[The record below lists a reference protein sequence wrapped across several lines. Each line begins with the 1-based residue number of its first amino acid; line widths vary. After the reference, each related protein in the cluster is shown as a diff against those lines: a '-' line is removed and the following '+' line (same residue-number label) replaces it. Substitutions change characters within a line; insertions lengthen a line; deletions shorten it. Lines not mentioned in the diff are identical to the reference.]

1 MGRAPCCDEIGV
13 KKGPWTPEE
22 DTLLV
27 DYIQKNGHGSWRRLP
42 KLAGLNRCGKSC
54 RLRWTNYLRPDIK
67 RGRFTEEEEKL
78 IIHLH
83 SALGNKWSSIATRL
97 PGRTD
102 NEIKNYWNTHLRK
115 RLLSMGI
122 DPITHRPRADLS
134 LLAAGLPLSL
144 LAAAGLTT
152 QQLDVNSALKLQA
165 DAANLAKL
173 QLVQTLVQVLANGA
187 TPTPNMDFMGLM
199 GSTGFNLGHQ
209 YYDGLMSG
217 SLGAQGTSATPSSSQ
232 GFLDLQ
238 GFNLPPMVS
247 MDGLSS
253 SEVHGA
259 TSNLSSNAMLQD
271 SSNCAPKFMSTS
283 PEEKTCALERSCSHD
298 TSTGSQESSA
308 FDGLEGLNLDNLND
322 DLGWK
327 ELMEQQFPWLN
338 SP

>member
-1 MGRAPCCDEIGV
+1 MGRAPCCDEVGV

-22 DTLLV
+22 DKLLV

-122 DPITHRPRADLS
+122 DPVTHRPRADLG

-144 LAAAGLTT
+144 LAAAGLSN
-152 QQLDVNSALKLQA
+152 QQLDVGSALKLQA
-165 DAANLAKL
+165 DAAQLAKA
-173 QLVQTLVQVLANGA
+173 QLAQTLVQLLTNGVP
-187 TPTPNMDFMGLM
+187 TTPNLDLM
-199 GSTGFNLGHQ
+199 SLIGSTSSLGQQ
-209 YYDGLMSG
+209 YYQGLING
-217 SLGAQGTSATPSSSQ
+217 SLGAQGTALTASSGLVFPDMQ
-232 GFLDLQ
+232 GC
-238 GFNLPPMVS
+238 NIPPVVC

-253 SEVHGA
+253 TEVHGT
-259 TSNLSSNAMLQD
+259 TSNLSSGTVLPD
-271 SSNCAPKFMSTS
+271 ESSDTLKLVSASPQEKPSSLECST
-283 PEEKTCALERSCSHD
+283 SHD
-298 TSTGSQESSA
+298 TSTSSLESSP
-308 FDGLEGLNLDNLND
+308 FDGLEGLNLEGINT

-327 ELMEQQFPWLN
+327 DFLEFSWLN

>member
-22 DTLLV
+22 DKLLV

-83 SALGNKWSSIATRL
+83 SVLGNKWSSIATRL

-122 DPITHRPRADLS
+122 DPVTHRPRADLS

-144 LAAAGLTT
+144 LAAAGALTN
-152 QQLDVNSALKLQA
+152 QQFDVTSALKLQA
-165 DAANLAKL
+165 DAAQLAKV
-173 QLVQTLVQVLANGA
+173 QLVQTLFQVLSNGVP
-187 TPTPNMDFMGLM
+187 TTPNLDLM
-199 GSTGFNLGHQ
+199 SLIGSSNSLDQQ
-209 YYDGLMSG
+209 YYQGLING
-217 SLGAQGTSATPSSSQ
+217 SLGSLGSALTTSSGL
-232 GFLDLQ
+232 GFNDLQ
-238 GFNLPPMVS
+238 GGNIPPAVC

-253 SEVHGA
+253 TDVNGT
-259 TSNLSSNAMLQD
+259 TSNLNSPKVVPSESNGTVPKLVSS
-271 SSNCAPKFMSTS
+271 S
-283 PEEKTCALERSCSHD
+283 PEEKPCLPECSTSHD
-298 TSTGSQESSA
+298 ASTSSLESSP
-308 FDGLEGLNLDNLND
+308 FEGLEGLNLDGINTE
-322 DLGWK
+322 LGWK
-327 ELMEQQFPWLN
+327 DLLE
-338 SP
+338 